1 MSTDISAAPI
11 SSFQPAWTAVFED
24 GTVRHCGGG
33 IPAFTFHA
41 ATEAALERIL
51 SMDPYSAALSYVRG
65 EFDVDGDL
73 CAAIRFK
80 GWKSQNQ
87 WRRRWFATIARCAR
101 LRECLFQSERQT
113 ARHIHFHYDRSNEFY
128 RLFLDRRMVYSCA
141 YFHTPDATLDQAQMA
156 KLDHI
161 CRKLDLH
168 AGERFLD
175 IGCGWGALVEHA
187 AECYGAEA
195 TGCTVSRAQYEHA
208 SAHTHGQVRILD
220 QDYRDISGRFDKI
233 ASIGMFE
240 HVGRRRGPEYFRKIA
255 ELLATGGLFL
265 NHAIARPQGV
275 GDDAAS
281 LFVRRCIF
289 PGAELIHLADVI
301 RMAEDAGLEVLDVEN
316 LRTHYARTCR
326 LWEQRLA
333 ARRNRALEL
342 VDEPTFRAWR
352 IWLAASSLSFE
363 EGFSSIYQVLLGR
376 RGGCRRHVIREYAH
390 SSAP

>member
-1 MSTDISAAPI
+1 
-11 SSFQPAWTAVFED
+11 
-24 GTVRHCGGG
+24 VRRCGGG
-33 IPAFTFHA
+33 TSAFTFHA
-41 ATEAALERIL
+41 ATEDALERIL
-51 SMDPYSAALSYVRG
+51 SMDAYSAALAYVKG
-65 EFDVDGDL
+65 EFDIEGDL

-80 GWKSQNQ
+80 GWKPQDQ
-87 WRRRWFATIARCAR
+87 WRRRWFAIIARCAR
-101 LRECLFQSERQT
+101 LRECLFQSKSQT
-113 ARHIHFHYDRSNEFY
+113 ARHIRFHYDRSNDFY
-128 RLFLDRRMVYSCA
+128 RLFLDRHMVYSCA
-141 YFHTPDATLDQAQMA
+141 YFRTPDATLEQAQMA

-161 CRKLDLH
+161 CRKLDLQ

-208 SAHTHGQVRILD
+208 FAHAHGQVRILE

-240 HVGRRRGPEYFRKIA
+240 HVGRRHAPEYFRKIVK
-255 ELLATGGLFL
+255 LLAPGGLLL

-281 LFVRRCIF
+281 LFVRRRIF
-289 PGAELIHLADVI
+289 PGGELIHLADVI
-301 RMAEDAGLEVLDVEN
+301 RKAEDAGLEVLDVEN
-316 LRTHYARTCR
+316 LRPHYARTCR

-333 ARRNRALEL
+333 AHRNRAIEL
-342 VDEPTFRAWR
+342 VDEPAFRTWR
-352 IWLAASSLSFE
+352 IWLAAASVSFE

-376 RGGCRRHVIREYAH
+376 RGECRRNVTREYMY